1 MVNVSVKISQ
11 SNPVDFVAI
20 IENVILETKTNV
32 MTLGNMS
39 YIGDLLYSDYTGGD
53 CHALVGNYV
62 SIAADVKI
70 ELYMN
75 HDHRSI
81 ANYPIDDILIY
92 TSDRHEMILNRKK
105 CNKCNQVI
113 IGNDVWIGDGVRIL
127 GGAKIGN
134 GAIVAAGSVV
144 TKDVPAYSIVGGNPA
159 HVIKYRFNKDHI
171 YKLQCIKWWN
181 WTIDEIRE
189 AFYLMKSPNDFIEKY
204 YDKTLTE
211 KVDSIVVQQLLQL
224 KLDGFK
230 LIYLVCDQDAIKP
243 LYLDII
249 RQFCN
254 NFNQNDKIVL
264 IVDSNN
270 NELDIENQIPETHD
284 KNIILYSNEDC
295 FSLDCIQNVDYF
307 VTTREAI
314 SSKYVD
320 YGDLYNVKIL
330 SGLEYDIFSNI

>member
-1 MVNVSVKISQ
+1 MLVKISH

-53 CHALVGNYV
+53 CHVLVGNYV

-127 GGAKIGN
+127 GGVKIGN

-159 HVIKYRFNKDHI
+159 HVIRDRFNKDLI

-181 WTIDEIRE
+181 WSIDEIRE

-230 LIYLVCDQDAIKP
+230 LTPVSKIYA
-243 LYLDII
+243 
-249 RQFCN
+249 
-254 NFNQNDKIVL
+254 
-264 IVDSNN
+264 
-270 NELDIENQIPETHD
+270 
-284 KNIILYSNEDC
+284 
-295 FSLDCIQNVDYF
+295 
-307 VTTREAI
+307 A
-314 SSKYVD
+314 
-320 YGDLYNVKIL
+320 
-330 SGLEYDIFSNI
+330 